1 MERLGLETSPE
12 KSKIVNLKRHYSE
25 FLGFKLK
32 VRTKGKKPDGQPR
45 YVIEAHIKDKA
56 LLKIRKKSKEIIGQI
71 RQTYDPGMEYRLIQT
86 YNSYVMGVH
95 NYYSIA
101 THVNPDFHKI
111 AFDVKKS
118 LYNRLKHRLQKSG
131 QITNRYIKEK
141 YGTSR
146 EDTLPE

>member
-1 MERLGLETSPE
+1 
-12 KSKIVNLKRHYSE
+12 
-25 FLGFKLK
+25 
-32 VRTKGKKPDGQPR
+32 
-45 YVIEAHIKDKA
+45 
-56 LLKIRKKSKEIIGQI
+56 
-71 RQTYDPGMEYRLIQT
+71 MEYRLIQT

-131 QITNRYIKEK
+131 QITNRYTKEANFVSWNGNDTK
-141 YGTSR
+141 LDIRIWYPGHERCGKGVTLT
-146 EDTLPE
+146 EDEGRNLYEALKEIYEPE